1 MVDPRGVIRGFL
13 CTPDGFIIRFD
24 YLGAGNASGQGTMGS
39 SINPAG
45 EIAAEYID
53 ADGVN
58 RGLMRAPDGRFT
70 PFDCPALYAGTGSG
84 QGTIPMSNNPAGAI
98 TGYCI
103 DTNGAYHGFLWTP
116 ILERRL

>member
-1 MVDPRGVIRGFL
+1 M
-13 CTPDGFIIRFD
+13 RFD
-24 YLGAGNASGQGTMGS
+24 YPGAGNASGQGTFGA

-58 RGLMRAPDGRFT
+58 RGLVRAPDGRFT
-70 PFDCPALYAGTGSG
+70 PFDCAAKYAGTGSG
-84 QGTIPMSNNPAGAI
+84 QGTIPMSNNTAGAI

-103 DTNGAYHGFLWTP
+103 DTNGAFHGFLWTP
-116 ILERRL
+116 ILERRQ